1 MELPD
6 ADHDLSDLLKL
17 ENSEAHSARNA
28 TDDEQEDLPYDGIL
42 ERYLIPTTDQHD
54 FSISDLNQCSIFT
67 ADSFCIEISSAGN
80 DINNSAKL
88 EISGVNA
95 TSDTT
100 DDEQEDLPYDG
111 ILECYL
117 VTNTDH
123 DEDNN
128 SGGDISCHQAFTDLI
143 ETEVKSSVKDCEIH
157 TFRAPLHTPESDV
170 YSVSER
176 STSYRNNEETKQIVT
191 DEGQTKFCTTK
202 IPEVLQRHF
211 SDDALLHPSQFID
224 YETIPEISI
233 AESSEELL
241 SIQTWKKCSQHD
253 SETEQEDDFET
264 FMVETN
270 INVNQCSN
278 VTTERGSDENDALSD
293 ENGRETISKLEEQSR
308 KQDDLFIDG
317 TDKENQ
323 CHRDNVERRSSSHD
337 IKYGQGQVHYKLPD
351 FSKIPPKVKIP
362 KGNGHIKAF
371 PAMKRTRS
379 SPNLTGPSNVIK
391 DILESMQPFVEH
403 DHLNE
408 SGQTSGQVHA
418 QVYQIPGDANE
429 NTANNVSLSNGEGF
443 TTKSSQAQI
452 FQTEIPC
459 QGATFHGANLFC
471 PKVTDVS
478 LNAVHTQGTTE
489 GERMSEM
496 LEEQAQQIKVKIF
509 QNLKSCL
516 ETLERNYL
524 STKEKHRNLQ
534 LQVYRTDSQIVGEF
548 DTERQVAGQI
558 FKLGMLLEDLQDQI
572 NEKER
577 SQALCTLS
585 PVNTRDTFSTPRTE
599 KTEDVFALLA
609 AHSRD
614 SQLVDASGKVE
625 TLNLQPYSNNA
636 TSDWT
641 NLGEGLSGNEESI
654 LVVDCSSPNKTS
666 VPEKQICE
674 QDPVHLQESIDYTHL
689 LPSDLSLKPRGIKH
703 TETSTKTVNPEFK
716 QEAISQSS
724 DQLSGNN
731 NPLEL
736 KFTHIEDKNSLNVN
750 EEIFLDP
757 YLFKEHFTEWHLA
770 ENPKEISH
778 RTAGKSWQ
786 ENGRSSFS
794 LNSRYEKYEA
804 HKPEKI
810 LSNHG
815 RLSFL
820 IQEKTVDLDF
830 PDRKGMKDSCSS
842 DWLMSSFSS
851 VSEQSSPRLRKE
863 NNLSK
868 GQNYKSN
875 RYKYLQL
882 EDYNDPVSPCAFGR
896 HSFTTSLTK
905 PSLETDST
913 RSFSSGFRSRM
924 KNTDTN
930 TKGLY
935 LQKSAWASS
944 IPVYPQNKE
953 NIADKLHLTKYKRS
967 IHNQHVNR
975 YNFHVPFLR
984 HSRFAGPV
992 IPCSHKVTQQSKCWS
1007 CIKQK
1012 HMDPTDS
1019 KMLNSVLDQALCT
1032 AKRMQKTTERMLK
1045 KLSTEQSIPSCNR
1058 LSYSR

>member
-1 MELPD
+1 MELPA

-42 ERYLIPTTDQHD
+42 ERYLIPTADQHD

-88 EISGVNA
+88 KISRVNS

-128 SGGDISCHQAFTDLI
+128 SGGDLSCHQAFTDLI

-157 TFRAPLHTPESDV
+157 TFQAPLHTPESDV

-176 STSYRNNEETKQIVT
+176 STSYRNSEETKQIVT
-191 DEGQTKFCTTK
+191 DERQTKFRTTK

-278 VTTERGSDENDALSD
+278 VTTESGSENDALSD

-308 KQDDLFIDG
+308 KQDDPFIDG
-317 TDKENQ
+317 TYKENQ

-362 KGNGHIKAF
+362 KGNGHVKAF

-443 TTKSSQAQI
+443 TTRSSQAQI

-459 QGATFHGANLFC
+459 QGATFQGANLFC

-577 SQALCTLS
+577 SQSPCMLS

-599 KTEDVFALLA
+599 KTEDVFALQA
-609 AHSRD
+609 AHSTD

-625 TLNLQPYSNNA
+625 TLSLQPYS
-636 TSDWT
+636 
-641 NLGEGLSGNEESI
+641 
-654 LVVDCSSPNKTS
+654 K
-666 VPEKQICE
+666 
-674 QDPVHLQESIDYTHL
+674 
-689 LPSDLSLKPRGIKH
+689 
-703 TETSTKTVNPEFK
+703 
-716 QEAISQSS
+716 
-724 DQLSGNN
+724 
-731 NPLEL
+731 
-736 KFTHIEDKNSLNVN
+736 
-750 EEIFLDP
+750 
-757 YLFKEHFTEWHLA
+757 
-770 ENPKEISH
+770 
-778 RTAGKSWQ
+778 
-786 ENGRSSFS
+786 
-794 LNSRYEKYEA
+794 
-804 HKPEKI
+804 
-810 LSNHG
+810 
-815 RLSFL
+815 
-820 IQEKTVDLDF
+820 
-830 PDRKGMKDSCSS
+830 
-842 DWLMSSFSS
+842 
-851 VSEQSSPRLRKE
+851 
-863 NNLSK
+863 
-868 GQNYKSN
+868 
-875 RYKYLQL
+875 
-882 EDYNDPVSPCAFGR
+882 
-896 HSFTTSLTK
+896 
-905 PSLETDST
+905 
-913 RSFSSGFRSRM
+913 
-924 KNTDTN
+924 
-930 TKGLY
+930 
-935 LQKSAWASS
+935 
-944 IPVYPQNKE
+944 
-953 NIADKLHLTKYKRS
+953 
-967 IHNQHVNR
+967 
-975 YNFHVPFLR
+975 
-984 HSRFAGPV
+984 
-992 IPCSHKVTQQSKCWS
+992 
-1007 CIKQK
+1007 
-1012 HMDPTDS
+1012 
-1019 KMLNSVLDQALCT
+1019 
-1032 AKRMQKTTERMLK
+1032 
-1045 KLSTEQSIPSCNR
+1045 
-1058 LSYSR
+1058 